1 MPKVTRRQLIAD
13 VGAATQAYQRAT
25 QALDD
30 EVGRAL
36 GVGPADLRCLD
47 WLVDEPRSASELAR
61 RVGLTPAA
69 TTSMIDRL
77 ERKGF
82 VRRAADPADRR
93 RVLVEMTEE
102 GQRRTWEL
110 YEPMVTEGMPLLEG
124 STTAELERLIKHL
137 TAIREITERYEE
149 RLRAR

>member
-82 VRRAADPADRR
+82 VRRTSDPADRR
-93 RVLVEMTEE
+93 RVLVEMTEQ
-102 GQRRTWEL
+102 GQQRTWEL
-110 YEPMVTEGMPLLEG
+110 YEPMVLEGMPLLEG
-124 STTAELERLIKHL
+124 CTTAELELLVKHL
-137 TAIREITERYEE
+137 VAIREITERHEE
-149 RLRAR
+149 RLRSR

>member
-1 MPKVTRRQLIAD
+1 MPRVTRRQLIAE

-25 QALDD
+25 QSLDD
-30 EVGRAL
+30 EVGRRL

-61 RVGLTPAA
+61 RTGLTPAA

-82 VRRAADPADRR
+82 VRRTADPADRR
-93 RVLVEMTEE
+93 RVVVEMTEE
-102 GQRRTWEL
+102 GHRRTWEL
-110 YEPMVTEGMPLLEG
+110 YGPMVTEGLPMLE
-124 STTAELERLIKHL
+124 SLSTAELELLVKHL
-137 TAIREITERYEE
+137 VAIREITERHEE
-149 RLRAR
+149 RLRSG

>member
-1 MPKVTRRQLIAD
+1 MPKITRRQLIAD

-47 WLVDEPRSASELAR
+47 WLVDAPRSASELAR

-82 VRRAADPADRR
+82 VRRTSDPDDRR
-93 RVLVEMTEE
+93 RVLVEMTQE
-102 GQRRTWEL
+102 GQQRTWEL
-110 YEPMVTEGMPLLEG
+110 YEPMVAEGAPLLEG
-124 STTAELERLIKHL
+124 CTVAELELLVKHL
-137 TAIREITERYEE
+137 TSIREITERYEE
-149 RLRAR
+149 RLRSR